1 MNDSGLYV
9 IGDEHAVY
17 GFRLLGVAGAAV
29 DSAEE
34 LQQELE
40 RVLARSDL
48 KIVLVTRDLACTVR
62 SDIDRLK
69 AAVAS
74 PLIVEIPSS
83 RPASAPLPLR
93 RLIQQAL
100 GLRLDR

>member
-17 GFRLLGVAGAAV
+17 GFRLLGVGGTAV
-29 DSAEE
+29 DSPEE

-40 RVLARSDL
+40 RALAHSDL
-48 KIVLVTRDLACTVR
+48 KIVLVTRDLACTMR

-69 AAVAS
+69 AAVTT
-74 PLIVEIPSS
+74 PLIVEIPAS
-83 RPASAPLPLR
+83 RAASTPLPLR